1 MDAPLRSELS
11 HGTVEVRDLD
21 ATRRFYEEFLGLTV
35 IRPLP
40 MAIYASAGGM
50 WQLVCVRSGMKL
62 KPHGAENRFCL
73 HVADEAAVRAA
84 HAAARAERD
93 TYGINAVGDLAAD
106 DGALGFML
114 QDLDLV
120 WWEICA
126 RAKLPLGKPAE
137 AVAA

>member
-35 IRPLP
+35 IKPLP

-62 KPHGAENRFCL
+62 KPHGTANRFCL
-73 HVADEAAVRAA
+73 HVADAAAVRAA
-84 HAAARAERD
+84 HAAALRERD
-93 TYGINAVGDLAAD
+93 TYGITEVGDLSD
-106 DGALGFML
+106 DGGALGFML

-126 RAKLPLGKPAE
+126 QARLPLGQLAE
-137 AVAA
+137 AAAA